1 MRLEE
6 RLPRDD
12 VPPTDASPAGPLSR
26 ASGTARAGSNA
37 LRLRLD
43 GLLNRLN
50 LSAKLLFLTVLFVML
65 AEIVIFV
72 PSIANF
78 RTTWLTD
85 RLTAAQLAAVAAEA
99 FPGGE
104 VPPALRD
111 ELLRTAAVKR
121 ISVKRNEQRRLV
133 LNEEM
138 DTPIDATYDM
148 RMGNGGESGLL
159 DAALL
164 RLSLIK
170 DALAVFVLPDKR
182 MIRVIGQANMM
193 PGQEVDVVLP
203 QAPLKEAMVRFGLNI
218 LGLSILISALAGGLI
233 YLTLRRLLVEPLTRL
248 TENMLAFSAKP
259 EDASRIIVP
268 SARRD
273 EVGTAERELAHMQG
287 ELNQIL
293 AQKNRLAALGLAVS
307 KINHDLRNML
317 ANAQLLSDN
326 LTSVQDARVQRFAPK
341 LIATLDRA
349 ISFCND
355 TLKFGRAAEAP
366 PRRDLLLARPLVE
379 EVVEGLGLP
388 RHGLIDVKLEIGPQL
403 RVDADRDHLYRILA
417 NLVRNAAQAIEAQT
431 PPQPGTITIR
441 ASRGDRRANLSI
453 IDDGPGMPA
462 VARAHLFEA
471 FQGSTRRGG
480 SGLGLAIAYELV
492 TMHGGTL
499 TLADAATGQRGTTFL
514 ITLPDRTIDAA

>member
-1 MRLEE
+1 
-6 RLPRDD
+6 LPRDD
-12 VPPTDASPAGPLSR
+12 APPNDASAAGPLSR
-26 ASGTARAGSNA
+26 ALAGVRAGWQ
-37 LRLRLD
+37 RLRQRF
-43 GLLNRLN
+43 GGRLN
-50 LSAKLLFLTVLFVML
+50 HLSLSAKLLFLTALFVML
-65 AEIVIFV
+65 AEVVIFV

-78 RTTWLTD
+78 RTTWLND
-85 RLTAAQLAAVAAEA
+85 RLTASQLAAVAAEA

-133 LNEEM
+133 LNEDM
-138 DTPIDATYDM
+138 DTPIDATYDL
-148 RMGNGGESGLL
+148 RMSNSIEGGLFGS
-159 DAALL
+159 ALL
-164 RLSLIK
+164 RLGLIK
-170 DALAVFVLPDKR
+170 DALAVFVLPDSR
-182 MIRVIGQANMM
+182 MIRVIGHATMM
-193 PGQEVDVVLP
+193 PGQEVDIVLP
-203 QAPLKEAMVRFGLNI
+203 QAPLKDAMVRFGLNI

-248 TENMLAFSAKP
+248 TDNMLAFSAKP

-268 SARRD
+268 SSRRD
-273 EVGTAERELAHMQG
+273 EMGTAERELAHMQG

-307 KINHDLRNML
+307 KINHDMRNML

-349 ISFCND
+349 IAFCND

-366 PRRDLLLARPLVE
+366 PRRDLLLARPLAE

-388 RHGLIDVKLEIGPQL
+388 RHGTIDVNIEIGAQL
-403 RVDADRDHLYRILA
+403 RIDADRDHLYRILA

-431 PPQPGTITIR
+431 PPQAGTITIR
-441 ASRGDRRANLSI
+441 ATRGDRRATVSI
-453 IDDGPGMPA
+453 SDDGPGMPA

-480 SGLGLAIAYELV
+480 SGLGLAIAHELV

-499 TLADAATGQRGTTFL
+499 SLADASTEQRGTTFL
-514 ITLPDRTIDAA
+514 ITLPDRTVDAA